1 VPTTDDD
8 RLVEPLDSSDC
19 HALLGTVRIG
29 RLAFTRDALPA
40 IQPVTFRVHEDRVVI
55 PARSCSG
62 LLPGARGA
70 VVAFE
75 VDAFDDE
82 TRTGWTVTVVG
93 PSRSVTDPT
102 EVAALD
108 GLAWPRPSTGPDR
121 CYISVDIGLIHGLRA
136 VPARAVPPDP
146 VRGARGPDADLTGH
160 PPHG

>member
-1 VPTTDDD
+1 VPTTDAD
-8 RLVEPLDSSDC
+8 RVVEPLDASEC

-40 IQPVTFRVHEDRVVI
+40 IQPVTFRLHEDRVVI
-55 PARSCSG
+55 PARGCSA

-93 PSRSVTDPT
+93 PSRSVTEPT

-108 GLAWPRPSTGPDR
+108 GLAWPRRSTEPDR
-121 CYISVDIGLIHGLRA
+121 CYISVGIGLIHGWRA
-136 VPARAVPPDP
+136 VPADDVPAEP
-146 VRGARGPDADLTGH
+146 VGRQRRPDAG
-160 PPHG
+160 